1 MADPLLGAILGDRYR
16 LDALAGEGQMARVYL
31 AEQLSMRR
39 QVAVKV
45 LRRELSK
52 DANAVARFRREVE
65 VVRLLRSPHTIAFHD
80 FGEVGGQLYIVMEL
94 LEGETLRERL
104 RVHGPLEPEEALSI
118 TVQVASSLGEAH
130 AAGVIHRDLKPETVF
145 LCPTPGPP
153 RPFVKVL
160 DFGLAKLLDGA
171 EQQNITAPSTTVGTP
186 AYLAPEMARPG
197 READPRV
204 DLYALGVVAFEMLTG
219 SRPYHA
225 KSPLSM
231 LMLHTKEPIP
241 SARAL
246 RPELRPGIDAFFQV
260 ALAKDPEERPPDAA
274 TFARSLEAALG

>member
-1 MADPLLGAILGDRYR
+1 MADPLLGAMLADRYR

-31 AEQLSMRR
+31 AEQLSMGRK
-39 QVAVKV
+39 VAVKV

-65 VVRLLRSPHTIAFHD
+65 AVRLLRSPHTIAFYD
-80 FGEVGGQLYIVMEL
+80 CGEWQGQLYIVMEM

-104 RVHGPLEPEEALSI
+104 SRQGALELEETLSI
-118 TVQVASSLGEAH
+118 TSQVTSSLAEAH
-130 AAGVIHRDLKPETVF
+130 AAGVIHRDLKPENIF
-145 LCPTPGPP
+145 LGPSPGPP

-204 DLYALGVVAFEMLTG
+204 DLYALGVVVFEMLVG
-219 SRPYHA
+219 ERPYQA

-231 LMLHTKEPIP
+231 LMLHTKEPVP
-241 SARAL
+241 SARAR
-246 RPELRPGIDAFFQV
+246 RPELPRGIDAFFQV
-260 ALAKDPEERPPDAA
+260 ALAKDPEERPADAA
-274 TFARSLEAALG
+274 TFARALEAALA